1 MRKRFPLVSTLI
13 LASALAACTAAK
25 SSPAAKAVQPLEPE
39 PVPTVPT
46 VPPEGSGQA
55 TPVPLPT
62 RPVENPEA
70 EKEAKKSGKAI
81 GPVVTFAGLA
91 RADGKVVPSAAT
103 ENGIPIFVNYV
114 GSGFI
119 VVVEGK
125 PGISNLEV
133 GRRLTGYDPNDAT
146 KRPDLEIELS
156 NPIGDGSKEVCDN
169 RRPNIGGV
177 PAVNPPNFAETKDA
191 AAALYDLA
199 CRFETFIEPQSACTL
214 DQTGDF
220 AYAKKDSITQ
230 FCMVVAKAWN
240 FPVGDTLVS
249 VRLRDAK
256 GNPGP
261 VSKFVLRR
269 PKERPA
275 SQLVKPTPKPTPSR
289 RRP

>member
-1 MRKRFPLVSTLI
+1 MRNRNSLVSFLI
-13 LASALAACTAAK
+13 LAAAFAACTTAK
-25 SSPAAKAVQPLEPE
+25 SGPAAKPVQPLEPE
-39 PVPTVPT
+39 PVRTVPT
-46 VPPEGSGQA
+46 VPLEGSGAA

-70 EKEAKKSGKAI
+70 EKAAKKAGKAV
-81 GPVVTFAGLA
+81 GPVVTYAGLA
-91 RADGKVVPSAAT
+91 RADGKLVPST
-103 ENGIPIFVNYV
+103 GEENGIPIFVNYV

-133 GRRLTGYDPNDAT
+133 GRRITGYDANDAT

-156 NPIGDGSKEVCDN
+156 NPLGNGSKDVCDN

-191 AAALYDLA
+191 AAALYDLS

-214 DQTGDF
+214 DATGDF
-220 AYAKKDSITQ
+220 AFAKKDSITQ

-240 FPVGDTLVS
+240 FPIGDTLVS

-261 VSKFVLRR
+261 VSKFVLRH

-275 SQLVKPTPKPTPSR
+275 STIVRPTPKPTPSR